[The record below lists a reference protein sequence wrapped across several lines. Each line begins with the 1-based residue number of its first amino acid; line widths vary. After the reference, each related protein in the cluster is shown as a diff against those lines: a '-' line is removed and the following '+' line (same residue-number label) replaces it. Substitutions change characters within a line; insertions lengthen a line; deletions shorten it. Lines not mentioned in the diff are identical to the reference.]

1 MEPICRGYCEPVDD
15 RFDSEHVS
23 TMDTARGVGRIIAI
37 GVMVALVVALVLLA
51 LDNTE
56 DVRVG
61 YVVGD
66 TTAPLWTIVVVAAVA
81 GVIIGWLIR
90 HRRRS
95 G

>member
-1 MEPICRGYCEPVDD
+1 VND
-15 RFDSEHVS
+15 RFESEHVS
-23 TMDTARGVGRIIAI
+23 TIDTARGVGHIIGI
-37 GVMVALVVALVLLA
+37 VVMVALVVALLLLA

-66 TTAPLWTIVVVAAVA
+66 ADAPLWTIVVAAAVA